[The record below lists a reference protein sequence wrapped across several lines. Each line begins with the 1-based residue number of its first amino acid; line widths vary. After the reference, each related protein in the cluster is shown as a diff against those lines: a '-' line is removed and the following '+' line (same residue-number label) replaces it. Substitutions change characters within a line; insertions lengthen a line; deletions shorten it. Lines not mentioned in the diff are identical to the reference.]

1 MISKRKQTLLLF
13 MVAVATFVDG
23 LDGSIVSIILPSIS
37 TDFCV
42 DASTVSWIST
52 VYFLLVAGFMFI
64 FGKLS
69 DIGHIKKVFV
79 SGLVIFTVGSLFCGL
94 SVNFTILIVSRS
106 IQAIG
111 ASMLASSALMLCTIH
126 LPMKILSF
134 AVSVVVLGSA
144 SGFAAGPAIGGVLAS
159 MQSWH
164 WTFIINVPIGIA
176 LTFIA
181 LYTIPRDKVS
191 SEKFDVGGALLLLI
205 FLTSGLYVLQTIPFN
220 KIDASTA
227 AIMIFS
233 VLTFIWF
240 IIHCKRKPEPIVDLS
255 LFNCI
260 NLNAAIIVCLLMNA
274 CYMGLQYI
282 VPFYSEK
289 MFGFSP
295 IISGL
300 YLSIPAVITLPL
312 CIFVGKISDK
322 LNERRLFAFI
332 GCVVMLIEMILMFTV
347 KENSERW
354 PFVSTL
360 ILMGIQFGIA
370 GGPVGARII
379 YNTPEKLR
387 NIGSAITSFV
397 AYFGSAFGI
406 AVFSGA
412 FRFGAGSSARFQE
425 LTVPNFMNGLYSAIF
440 IGIIISLISL
450 LLASIRDKD

>member
-1 MISKRKQTLLLF
+1 MSEKKKTLLLL

-37 TDFCV
+37 TDFGV
-42 DASTVSWIST
+42 DTSTVSWIST

-69 DIGHIKKVFV
+69 DMGHIKKVFV
-79 SGLVIFTVGSLFCGL
+79 SGLIIFTTGSLFCGL
-94 SVNFTILIVSRS
+94 SLNFTMLIISRS

-111 ASMLASSALMLCTIH
+111 ASMLASSALMLCVIH
-126 LPMKILSF
+126 LPMKILNF

-144 SGFAAGPAIGGVLAS
+144 SGFAAGPAIGGVLTS

-164 WTFIINVPIGIA
+164 WTFIINVPIGII

-181 LYTIPRDKVS
+181 LYTIPKDKAS
-191 SEKFDVGGALLLLI
+191 NEKFDIVGAILLLI
-205 FLTSGLYVLQTIPFN
+205 SLTLGLYVLQTIPSN
-220 KIDASTA
+220 TISTSIA
-227 AIMIFS
+227 VITIS
-233 VLTFIWF
+233 SLLTFVWF
-240 IIHCKRKPEPIVDLS
+240 IIHCKRTTEPIINLD

-274 CYMGLQYI
+274 CYMGMQYI
-282 VPFYSEK
+282 IPFYSEK
-289 MFGFSP
+289 MFGFNP

-300 YLSIPAVITLPL
+300 YLSIPAVITLPM

-322 LNERRLFAFI
+322 LNERRLFTFI
-332 GCVVMLIEMILMFTV
+332 GCVVMLMEMILMLTV

-354 PFVSTL
+354 PLVIAL

-387 NIGSAITSFV
+387 NTGSAITSFV

-412 FRFGAGSSARFQE
+412 FKFGAGSIVGFQE
-425 LTVPNFMNGLYSAIF
+425 LTIPNFMNGLYSSMF
-440 IGIIISLISL
+440 IGIIISFISL
-450 LLASIRDKD
+450 LLTSIKDKD